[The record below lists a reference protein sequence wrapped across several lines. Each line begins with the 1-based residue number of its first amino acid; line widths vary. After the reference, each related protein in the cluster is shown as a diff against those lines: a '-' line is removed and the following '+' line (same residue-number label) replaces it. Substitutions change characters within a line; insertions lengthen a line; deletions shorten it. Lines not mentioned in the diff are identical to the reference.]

1 MEALLYKLPR
11 RQVTLDR
18 FMHEYEKVHGERL
31 SHYYGH
37 SKLSSLLESMSNI
50 VVQEVCVCVCVC
62 MCVCVCVCAHVRVR
76 VCVCVYVF
84 MCLFMHAGLV
94 LAEMCRVY
102 AFLHFIRNSVFFC

>member
-1 MEALLYKLPR
+1 
-11 RQVTLDR
+11 
-18 FMHEYEKVHGERL
+18 MHEYEKVHGERL

-50 VVQEVCVCVCVC
+50 MVQEVCVC
-62 MCVCVCVCAHVRVR
+62 